1 MKISIVGAGAMGCL
15 YACMLASRH
24 EVMLYDVV
32 PKTVAHIERDGIR
45 LMDCDG
51 SEKTVRIPIRR
62 SGEGTQMADLVILF
76 VKDTAS
82 EAALQV
88 NKNLIGEKT
97 VLLSL
102 QNGMGNDVILERFA
116 PKERILLG
124 TTKHNCVTVLPGV
137 IRHSGAGITYIGS
150 LVKSKTTVEAVVKAF
165 QMCGIETQVSDSVS
179 HLLWEKLFV
188 NMTINPLTALL
199 NAKIGVV
206 ATNEYVRALSM
217 ELIREAVA
225 VAHADGERSFDATTV
240 FEGLM
245 KTAETLSE
253 GKASMCQDLE
263 SGRCTEIDFINGA
276 VVRLGEKYGVPTP
289 THKAIV
295 ALIHGKEALRIPK
308 ESL

>member
-15 YACMLASRH
+15 YACMLASQH
-24 EVMLYDVV
+24 EVTLYDVV
-32 PKTVAHIERDGIR
+32 AETVAHISRDGIR
-45 LMDCDG
+45 LLDCDG

-62 SGEGTQMADLVILF
+62 SGEGTEAADLLILF

-82 EAALQV
+82 EAALQA

-102 QNGMGNDVILERFA
+102 QNGMGNGVILERFA
-116 PKERILLG
+116 PEARILLG
-124 TTKHNCVTVLPGV
+124 TTKHNCVTVSPGV
-137 IRHSGAGITYIGS
+137 IRHSGAGMTYIGS
-150 LVKSKTTVEAVVKAF
+150 LAQNKTTAEAVVEGF
-165 QMCGIETQVSDSVS
+165 QTCGIETQVSSSVR

-199 NAKIGVV
+199 DAKIGII
-206 ATNEYVRALSM
+206 AADENARMLSF

-225 VAHADGERSFDATTV
+225 VAHADGEQSFDVDTV
-240 FEGLM
+240 FNALM
-245 KTAETLSE
+245 KTAKTLES

-263 SGRCTEIDFINGA
+263 NGRRTEIDFINGA
-276 VVRLGEKYGVPTP
+276 VVRLGEKYGIPTP

-295 ALIHGKEALRIPK
+295 ALIHCKEALRIPK
-308 ESL
+308 EFL